1 MNKLQIISNDCEN
14 YNYNNNYNIN
24 DLMLLLVKFENYI
37 EILNNIRRL
46 SIRKNLY
53 PKVNP
58 YINSY
63 NYNILKEKLYKIIK
77 DIKKKIQIEE
87 FMKIRIQIY
96 NNYKTINNYK
106 VVY

>member
-37 EILNNIRRL
+37 EILNNIRRQ
-46 SIRKNLY
+46 SIRKNQY

-63 NYNILKEKLYKIIK
+63 NYNILKKKLYKIIK

-87 FMKIRIQIY
+87 FMDIRIQIY

-106 VVY
+106 IFY

>member
-77 DIKKKIQIEE
+77 DIKKKNSNR
-87 FMKIRIQIY
+87 RIY
-96 NNYKTINNYK
+96 EN
-106 VVY
+106 